1 MLPAAVPLR
10 ARPGSCF
17 ATLSGMTTG
26 RAQRLLEWFAAN
38 RRELPW
44 RGAFP
49 RDAYRVL
56 VSEVMLQQTQVDR
69 VVGGFG
75 PFIERFPT
83 LEALAAAATDDVVA
97 AFSGMG
103 YYGRARRLHAA
114 ARAIVARGGWPRDA
128 ASLIALPGI
137 GAYTSAAVA
146 AFAFGGTVPPV
157 DGNVC
162 RVAARVTATALPSG
176 GAALAREADR
186 LARELHAEAPCPE
199 VFEAL
204 MELGATVCTPQSPGC
219 GACPL
224 RLGCR
229 GREAPERFPL
239 PRPAQSPVTVAWVA
253 VWLVRLD
260 GRVLLR
266 RIRDGGLL
274 AGLWLPPLAVLAPAG
289 DPRAVALSLAR
300 AFGVAGGVAAAAAV
314 RHSITHHRIEVMPF
328 TAAWPAGVRE
338 VNREVVFRDPAAPG
352 LPTSSLL
359 RKLLAVC
366 SGPRQADFGELL
378 AGPSAS

>member
-1 MLPAAVPLR
+1 
-10 ARPGSCF
+10 
-17 ATLSGMTTG
+17 MTID
-26 RAQRLLEWFAAN
+26 RAQCLLEWFAAN

-69 VVGGFG
+69 VIGGFST
-75 PFIERFPT
+75 FIERFPT
-83 LEALAAAATDDVVA
+83 IEALAAGATDDVVA

-103 YYGRARRLHAA
+103 YYGRARRLHEA
-114 ARAIVARGGWPRDA
+114 AREIVARGGWPRDA
-128 ASLIALPGI
+128 ASLAALPGI

-146 AFAFGGTVPPV
+146 AFAFGDTIPPV
-157 DGNVC
+157 DGNVG
-162 RVAARVTATALPSG
+162 RVAARLAAVTLPAG
-176 GAALAREADR
+176 GAALARQADR
-186 LARELHAEAPCPE
+186 LARELHAAAPCPD

-204 MELGATVCTPQSPGC
+204 MELGATVCTPHSPRC

-224 RLGCR
+224 RAGCR

-239 PRPAQSPVTVAWVA
+239 PRPVRSPVAVAWVA
-253 VWLVRLD
+253 VWLVRPD

-266 RIRDGGLL
+266 RVRDGGML
-274 AGLWLPPLAVLAPAG
+274 AGLWLPLLAALAPTD
-289 DPRAVALSLAR
+289 DPHAVALALAR
-300 AFGVAGGVAAAAAV
+300 SYGVLGGVAAAATV
-314 RHSITHHRIEVMPF
+314 RHAITHHRIVVMPF
-328 TAAWPAGVRE
+328 TAGWPTGVRE
-338 VNREVVFRDPAAPG
+338 VDPEVVFRDPARPG

-366 SGPRQADFGELL
+366 AGPRQTDIGDLQPRS
-378 AGPSAS
+378 GGS